1 MGDSR
6 CTTLTCPEMKASIT
20 CAQLRSAWASRLDAG
35 LVEQAVVVR
44 HQQRRGVGDR
54 QIADAHRRVGLGLGA
69 RIEGG
74 QQRRRPPA
82 LSSAVSFN
90 QSRRDMCSRHIPRLL
105 VSCSDEGSN
114 RYRRFGRRVRPAAR
128 RAGGTGFP
136 GAARPFRAAGRRA
149 AAQVHGPFAQHAAGA
164 PPSSTMRS
172 ASSSASSISWVI
184 SSAAAPTSATTLR
197 SSVCISARVT
207 SSSAPNGSSS
217 SSTAG
222 WRRQRQRG
230 ALRHAAG
237 QLGRPQLAGVR
248 QADFLD
254 GQVHAPRARA
264 HPAPADA

>member
-20 CAQLRSAWASRLDAG
+20 CAQLRSSVGFRFDAG

-69 RIEGG
+69 RIESG

-114 RYRRFGRRVRPAAR
+114 RYRRFGRRASGRSAPRRRDSISRRSAPISGSRSAR
-128 RAGGTGFP
+128 GC
-136 GAARPFRAAGRRA
+136 GRSTA
-149 AAQVHGPFAQHAAGA
+149 HSPSTPPGA

-172 ASSSASSISWVI
+172 ASSSASSISGDQQRGGADVGHHLAQQRLHFGARDLVQRPERLVQQQHRRLAGSAPARCAAPCRRTAGPAAAGGRATGRLPRWPGPRAARSRA
-184 SSAAAPTSATTLR
+184 SSA
-197 SSVCISARVT
+197 
-207 SSSAPNGSSS
+207 G
-217 SSTAG
+217 
-222 WRRQRQRG
+222 
-230 ALRHAAG
+230 
-237 QLGRPQLAGVR
+237 
-248 QADFLD
+248 
-254 GQVHAPRARA
+254 
-264 HPAPADA
+264 